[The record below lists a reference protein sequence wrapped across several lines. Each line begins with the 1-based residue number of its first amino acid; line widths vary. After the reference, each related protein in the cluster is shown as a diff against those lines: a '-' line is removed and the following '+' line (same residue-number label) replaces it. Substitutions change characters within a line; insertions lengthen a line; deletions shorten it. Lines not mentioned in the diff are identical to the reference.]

1 MPERPSGAQGEGSGR
16 PETSPYR
23 TIDTRMRRRAGAIYL
38 VMAFLA
44 SGLVIASGVE
54 LMWLTAVVPIAAIG
68 IIHIATAW
76 RMPVS
81 DMDAI
86 ERAKMAASFQVGHGS
101 ATLGYRGP
109 LAKPVWQVLVFS
121 DTPSPDHQALVTVDA
136 KTGEI
141 TGRYEESVELP

>member
-1 MPERPSGAQGEGSGR
+1 
-16 PETSPYR
+16 
-23 TIDTRMRRRAGAIYL
+23 MRRRAGAVYL
-38 VMAFLA
+38 VMALA
-44 SGLVIASGVE
+44 AGGLVMASGVD

-68 IIHIATAW
+68 VLHILTAW
-76 RMPVS
+76 RMPIS

-86 ERAKMAASFQVGHGS
+86 ERAKAATSFEVGHGS

-121 DTPSPDHQALVTVDA
+121 NTPSPDHQALVTVDA
-136 KTGEI
+136 ATGEI